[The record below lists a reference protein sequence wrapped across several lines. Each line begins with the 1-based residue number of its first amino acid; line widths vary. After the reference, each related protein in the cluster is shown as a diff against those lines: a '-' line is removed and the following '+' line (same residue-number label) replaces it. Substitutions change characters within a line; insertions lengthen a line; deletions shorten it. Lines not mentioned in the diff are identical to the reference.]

1 MEENHK
7 VVLELIYNF
16 SKNIKTSRRRYWNLM
31 KKKKIKRKKF
41 KRNKK
46 VKRGGGIN
54 PFVDGFKFLYSIG
67 KQYHKSTR

>member
-1 MEENHK
+1 
-7 VVLELIYNF
+7 
-16 SKNIKTSRRRYWNLM
+16 M

-67 KQYHKSTR
+67 KQYRKSTRWKEKQIMQWWNLQLLKE